1 VWHCNGNR
9 PKVCL
14 ILSITIQ
21 KQFALQTQKMNST
34 KGLAYYNQT
43 PVGNLIIESEGD
55 TITRIGFLKE
65 NREAEYITP
74 VIEQCI
80 SELEEYF
87 SKGRKFFTFNLGFR
101 GTAFQNKVWK
111 ELLNI
116 SYGNT
121 LSYEDLAIRLGDVKS
136 IRAVGL
142 ANGQNPIAI
151 VVPCH
156 RVIGKNG
163 SLTGYG
169 GGLENKQWLL
179 EHEGA
184 VLKQLTL
191 F

>member
-1 VWHCNGNR
+1 M
-9 PKVCL
+9 L
-14 ILSITIQ
+14 
-21 KQFALQTQKMNST
+21 
-34 KGLAYYNQT
+34 
-43 PVGNLIIESEGD
+43 
-55 TITRIGFLKE
+55 GFLWDPKQPE
-65 NREAEYITP
+65 IRTP

-87 SKGRKFFTFNLGFR
+87 SAKRKFFSFEMNLI
-101 GTAFQNKVWK
+101 GTDFQVKVWN

-116 SYGNT
+116 PYGKT
-121 LSYEDLAIRLGDVKS
+121 ISYEELAIRVGDIKS

-163 SLTGYG
+163 DLGGYG
-169 GGLENKQWLL
+169 GGLDKKVWLL

-184 VLKQLTL
+184 IRNSFRYFNIFSTL
-191 F
+191 MLL